1 MMRNSFSQLNRIIFV
16 TALTVLLQSCA
27 WLAGPEID
35 YVGDTLD
42 DLNPARMPDVE
53 ATVPALSL
61 DEIEE
66 SYHRALDVAENE
78 EVRRVILVRLAGL
91 EMVRSEQNQL
101 NAEDAGQY
109 FAGAIDMYSELVD
122 LQAGRPG
129 RDKLLYQ
136 LAKAYA
142 LDGRI
147 DESAETLDRLAVE
160 YPNSP
165 YIAEAQFRRAERAFS
180 DGEYRDA
187 EAYYLSV
194 IETDEESPFYDNAV
208 YMHGWSQF
216 KNNKYEESL
225 VSFAE
230 VLDRTLEQATSLDD
244 IDGPRQNLAEDTLS
258 VMSLVFSYLE
268 GPQSITEF
276 YADNER
282 SYNHLLYQ
290 ALGDLYLDKK
300 RYRDSA
306 DTYAYYVDR
315 YPTNDFAPLFSA
327 NIISVYD
334 VGDFPSLLLPA
345 KEDFINNYGIR
356 SQFWAQKNEAAR
368 DVLRPDLRTY
378 LDELAKYE
386 HSQAQALSNPQGDDL
401 EPGDIADMKAE
412 ATVRYEKAARF
423 YDEFAETFPDDE
435 ETPNM
440 VFLLGE
446 AYYESNQL
454 ANAVGAYER
463 VAFEYFSEE
472 HGAKAGYAAI
482 LALGELIEASR
493 VEEQQVWR
501 DHLTESSMT
510 FSDYYPGDENAP
522 KVLAQAAQSLLAK
535 SDYGRAVEAAQRLT
549 VWDPPLETSLLR
561 TAWLIVGQGQ
571 FDLALFRESESAYRQ
586 VLSLMPEGVASAGEG
601 PSRDEVIERISAS
614 MFKQAESN
622 LASNDKAAA
631 IDQLLQIA
639 QVSPGTEIAKKA
651 EYDAGTYLMELE
663 RWAEAEQ
670 VLLTFRNTY
679 PQDEL
684 TRTLPAKLVVIYQ
697 SLENWQRAS
706 EELGLMAQLDDDP
719 DVRRQS
725 LYLSAELAEQAGN
738 VPAALV
744 AYSNYANTY
753 SEPLA
758 QYVEASYKMVE
769 LYGKEGD
776 IRQRRAWLNTLVNA
790 DASAGPDRSDRT
802 RYLAA
807 MASTELAE
815 DVYAEFAGI
824 RLTLPLK
831 QSLDRKRAALDRT
844 LKTYENILEY
854 GVADY
859 ATLASHRIG
868 SIYAQLS
875 QDLMDSERPADLDA
889 LALEQYTIL
898 LEEQAFP
905 FEEKAIEVFEANA
918 QRSWQGVYDDWVKES
933 FDSLA
938 KILPGRYQ
946 KEEEVVFYTDV
957 IH

>member
-1 MMRNSFSQLNRIIFV
+1 MS
-16 TALTVLLQSCA
+16 ALQSIKLLLCAGGLTLVLASCA
-27 WLAGPEID
+27 WLAGPEED

-42 DLNPARMPDVE
+42 DLKPARMPDVE
-53 ATVPALSL
+53 ATVPTLALE
-61 DEIEE
+61 EIEE
-66 SYHRALDVAENE
+66 AYHRALDVAENE

-101 NAEDAGQY
+101 NAEDTGE
-109 FAGAIDMYSELVD
+109 FFNNAITMYSELVD

-129 RDKLLYQ
+129 RDRLLYQ

-147 DESAETLDRLAVE
+147 EESAETLDRLAVE

-187 EAYYLSV
+187 EEFYLSV
-194 IETDEESPFYDNAV
+194 IETDAESPFYDNAV

-216 KNNKYEESL
+216 KNNKYEDSIS
-225 VSFAE
+225 SFTE
-230 VLDRTLEQATSLDD
+230 VLDRTLQGASSLEE
-244 IDGPRQNLAEDTLS
+244 IDGPRKNLAEDTLT
-258 VMSLVFSYLE
+258 VLSLVFSYLD
-268 GPQSITEF
+268 GAQTITDT
-276 YADNER
+276 YLDNER

-290 ALGDLYLDKK
+290 ALGDLYLEKK

-306 DTYAYYVDR
+306 DTYQYYVDK
-315 YPTNDFAPLFSA
+315 YPTSDYAPLFSA
-327 NIISVYD
+327 NVIAVYD

-356 SQFWAQKNEAAR
+356 SEFWALKSEEAR

-386 HSQAQALSNPQGDDL
+386 HSQAQALANPQGNL
-401 EPGDIADMKAE
+401 EPDVIAEMQAE
-412 ATVRYEKAARF
+412 SPLRYEKAARF
-423 YDEFAETFPDDE
+423 YEEFAETFPDDE
-435 ETPNM
+435 QTPNM

-446 AYYESNQL
+446 AYYESSQL
-454 ANAVGAYER
+454 AKAVGAYEK
-463 VAFEYFSEE
+463 VAFEYYDPVN
-472 HGAKAGYAAI
+472 GAQAGYAAI
-482 LALGELIEASR
+482 LALGELIVASPP
-493 VEEQQVWR
+493 EQQQVWR
-501 DHLTESSMT
+501 DQLTESSIT

-522 KVLAQAAQSLLAK
+522 KVLAQAAQSLLNK
-535 SDYGRAVEAAQRLT
+535 GDYARAVEAAQRLT
-549 VWDPPLETSLLR
+549 MWNPPLETNLLR

-571 FDLALFRESESAYRQ
+571 FDLELFAESEVAYRQ
-586 VLSLMPEGVASAGEG
+586 VLSMMPVDQTSDGEG
-601 PSRDEVIERISAS
+601 PSREQVIERISAS
-614 MFKQAESN
+614 MFKQAESS
-622 LASNDKAAA
+622 LASEDKAAA

-639 QVSPGTEIAKKA
+639 QVSPGSEIAKKA
-651 EYDAGTYLMELE
+651 EYDAGTYLMDLE
-663 RWAEAEQ
+663 RWTDAEN
-670 VLLTFRNTY
+670 VLLAFRRAY
-679 PQDEL
+679 PQDAL
-684 TRTLPAKLVVIYQ
+684 TNTLPAKLVVIYQ
-697 SLENWQRAS
+697 ALNNFQRAS
-706 EELGLMAQLDDDP
+706 EELGLMAQLDGDP
-719 DVRRQS
+719 EVRRQS

-738 VPAALV
+738 VPAALN
-744 AYSNYANTY
+744 AYRDYANAYT
-753 SEPLA
+753 EPLA

-769 LYGKEGD
+769 LYGAEGD
-776 IRQRRAWLNTLVNA
+776 VSQRRFWLDKLVQA
-790 DASAGPDRSDRT
+790 DAVAGPDRNDRT

-844 LKTYENILEY
+844 LKTYEKILEY
-854 GVADY
+854 GVAEF

-868 SIYAQLS
+868 SVYAQLS
-875 QDLMDSERPADLDA
+875 RDLMDSERPNDLDE

-905 FEEKAIEVFEANA
+905 FEEKAIEVFESNA
-918 QRSWQGVYDDWVKES
+918 QRSWQGVYDDWVKQS

-938 KILPGRYQ
+938 KLLPARYM
-946 KEEEVVFYTDV
+946 KEEEVVGFSNV
-957 IH
+957 IY